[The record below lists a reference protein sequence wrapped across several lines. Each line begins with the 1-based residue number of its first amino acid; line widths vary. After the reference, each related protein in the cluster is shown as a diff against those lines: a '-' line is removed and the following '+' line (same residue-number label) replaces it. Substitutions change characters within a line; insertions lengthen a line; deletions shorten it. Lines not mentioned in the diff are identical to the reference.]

1 MLLCSILFQAARA
14 GRGSSLRAQ
23 DTVAVLPP
31 PHPLTLALALTLTP
45 TPTLPSTLT
54 LTPTLTRYYRHHNS
68 DFLEM
73 GLVKVAFL
81 YELVGLGFDVLIS
94 DLL

>member
-1 MLLCSILFQAARA
+1 M
-14 GRGSSLRAQ
+14 
-23 DTVAVLPP
+23 
-31 PHPLTLALALTLTP
+31 LTLT
-45 TPTLPSTLT
+45 STLT

-81 YELVGLGFDVLIS
+81 WELLSAHFSVRIAS
-94 DLL
+94 PT

>member
-1 MLLCSILFQAARA
+1 M
-14 GRGSSLRAQ
+14 
-23 DTVAVLPP
+23 AVLPP
-31 PHPLTLALALTLTP
+31 PHPLTLALALTLTLTL
-45 TPTLPSTLT
+45 TPTSTLT
-54 LTPTLTRYYRHHNS
+54 LTPTLIRYYRHHNS